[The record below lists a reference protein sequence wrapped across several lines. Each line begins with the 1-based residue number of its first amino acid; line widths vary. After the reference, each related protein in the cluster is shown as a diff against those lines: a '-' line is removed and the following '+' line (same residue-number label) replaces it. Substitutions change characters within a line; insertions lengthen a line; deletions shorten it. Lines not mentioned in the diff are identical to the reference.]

1 MTTASQPLL
10 VIFTGLPGTGK
21 TSISRSVSREL
32 CLPIVAKDAI
42 KEIMYDHIGIGDKA
56 WSGKLAMATFGI
68 MRLMAEEQLEA
79 GNSLIMES
87 NYRPSLENEY
97 FQQLTQRFN
106 FRCVQVVCRTE
117 PAVLA
122 HRVHKRS
129 ITDRH
134 PGHNDVASEA
144 EHEQD
149 IHKRHALGDDQPL
162 DIKGSEIILVD
173 TTDFAKIDTAAIAE
187 RIRAL
192 R

>member
-1 MTTASQPLL
+1 MTHLPLL

-21 TSISRSVSREL
+21 TSISQAVSREL
-32 CLPIVAKDAI
+32 SLPIVAKDAI
-42 KEIMYDHIGIGDKA
+42 KEIMYDQIGIGDKA

-68 MRLMAEEQLEA
+68 MRLMAEEQLRA

-97 FQQLTQRFN
+97 FQQLAGRFD

-117 PAVLA
+117 PSTLA
-122 HRVHKRS
+122 RRVHERS
-129 ITDRH
+129 ITVRH

-144 EHEQD
+144 EHEQG
-149 IHKRHALGDDQPL
+149 IYKRHELGDDQPL

-173 TTDFAKIDTAAIAE
+173 TTDFTKVDTAAITE

-192 R
+192 C